1 MLVCQCAHI
10 LYIPFSSGYGA
21 ILVVTRISSSFL
33 FFFVWSIIPCNEIQ
47 NIFYYWS
54 MFVEHQF
61 GSVRK
66 KTSWALALLC
76 LWLLLLLLLLSP
88 VQSLLH
94 SRHVCKYWVISRAFC
109 TEFNVNNMCAWCAFI
124 SIRWALAS
132 LISASQRGI
141 CVLLSPTTTT
151 TTSPHMIFF
160 IWGLFLFIITIIT
173 AALRMAIYKFT
184 NSLPLVLCNELAIFT
199 LYFTCERFLF
209 WFLLLLFFFYFSS
222 VHRVS
227 CVLVT
232 LHVRHDVK

>member
-1 MLVCQCAHI
+1 MLVCECAHI

-33 FFFVWSIIPCNEIQ
+33 FFFAWSIIPCNEIQ

-61 GSVRK
+61 GSLRK
-66 KTSWALALLC
+66 KTFWALALLC

-94 SRHVCKYWVISRAFC
+94 SRHVCKYWVISRALC

-151 TTSPHMIFF
+151 TSPHMIFLYGVYFCLLLPLLPPRYVWQSTNLQILCLLCCAMSSRFLLF
-160 IWGLFLFIITIIT
+160 ILRVNGFCFDFCCCFLF
-173 AALRMAIYKFT
+173 
-184 NSLPLVLCNELAIFT
+184 
-199 LYFTCERFLF
+199 
-209 WFLLLLFFFYFSS
+209 
-222 VHRVS
+222 
-227 CVLVT
+227 
-232 LHVRHDVK
+232 